1 MVAIRIIRENEA
13 KLPHYSH
20 NGDSGMDLYSVE
32 DCGVIQ
38 PMERKLIRTGIRL
51 EIPVGYEA
59 QIRPKSGLAI
69 NHGITHLNTPGTI
82 DSNYRGEI
90 KIILIN
96 LGREPY
102 KVEKGKK
109 VGQMIFSKVE
119 TAVLE
124 ETEELSQTSRGD
136 GGFGSTGLG

>member
-1 MVAIRIIRENEA
+1 MVSIRIIREDDA

-32 DCGVIQ
+32 DIIIH
-38 PMERKLIRTGIRL
+38 PMERKLIRTGIRI
-51 EIPVGYEA
+51 EIPSGYEA

-96 LGREPY
+96 LGSEPY
-102 KVEKGKK
+102 KVEKGRKI
-109 VGQMIFSKVE
+109 GQMVFSKVE

-124 ETEELSQTSRGD
+124 ETKELNQTSRGD

>member
-1 MVAIRIIRENEA
+1 MVSIRIIREDDA

-32 DCGVIQ
+32 DIIIH
-38 PMERKLIRTGIRL
+38 PMERKLIRTGIRI
-51 EIPVGYEA
+51 EIPSGYEA

-96 LGREPY
+96 LGSEPY
-102 KVEKGKK
+102 KVEKGRKIGK
-109 VGQMIFSKVE
+109 MVF
-119 TAVLE
+119 
-124 ETEELSQTSRGD
+124 
-136 GGFGSTGLG
+136 

>member
-1 MVAIRIIRENEA
+1 MVAIRIIKEHDA
-13 KLPHYSH
+13 KIPHYSH
-20 NGDSGMDLYSVE
+20 AGDSGMDLYSVE
-32 DCGVIQ
+32 DCIIH
-38 PMERKLIRTGIRL
+38 PMERKLIRTGIRV
-51 EIPVGYEA
+51 EIPIGYEA

-96 LGREPY
+96 LGSEPY

-109 VGQMIFSKVE
+109 VGQIVFSKVE